1 MTDRPSAL
9 SALSALPGPA
19 ACAATSAPQAGQGV
33 RVESP
38 WVLCADSAQVIFTVA
53 GLRRYR
59 DVCARLG
66 LGQELRS
73 VRSREALVRLDLRI
87 LGLQAAEAERE
98 LAMQLAL
105 GTLPVQEREAAAA
118 ALSGDLDRALA
129 ANKLWQECAAAGPGV
144 TPLACAKKQAK
155 RNRPHGGGLGVN

>member
-1 MTDRPSAL
+1 MTDRPAASAAP
-9 SALSALPGPA
+9 SATPTAAVPSAR
-19 ACAATSAPQAGQGV
+19 QAGSDAQA
-33 RVESP
+33 ESE
-38 WVLCADSAQVIFTVA
+38 WVLRADSTQVVFTVV

-98 LAMQLAL
+98 LAMQLAS

-144 TPLACAKKQAK
+144 IPLACAKKQAK
-155 RNRPHGGGLGVN
+155 RNRPHGGGLGGQ